1 MALQVDI
8 EKKLNDKTLK
18 VSFDTEKA
26 EKIVGIL
33 GASGC
38 GKSMTLKCIAGLET
52 PDKGRIVLNGRVLYD
67 FEQKINVSVQ
77 KRRIGYLFQ
86 NYALFPNMTVQENV
100 EAALKYRM
108 DKKKLSKEERK
119 RKAAYYLNMFHVAE
133 IADAYPKRLSGGQQQ
148 RVALARI
155 FASEPEVLMLDEPF
169 SALDTFLKEKLQ
181 AELLDIFAGYE
192 KDILM
197 VTHSRDEI
205 YRFCT
210 SMLVIDNGKQVGFG
224 RTEEIFKNPKTTA
237 AAKLTG
243 CKNIEAVR
251 RINEHQMYVKNWDVM
266 LEVKEKIPENTT
278 HIGIRAHYLKI
289 PENWQTK
296 NVVKC
301 NNGKI
306 LNDPFELV
314 IVFEHDIWW
323 KLSKEIWEN
332 NLGRKIPDALY
343 IPEESIFYLQG

>member
-8 EKKLNDKTLK
+8 EKKLNDKTLM
-18 VSFDTEKA
+18 VSFDTENA
-26 EKIVGIL
+26 EEIVGIL

-38 GKSMTLKCIAGLET
+38 GKSMTLKCIAGIET
-52 PDKGRIVLNGRVLYD
+52 PDRGRIVLNGRVLYD
-67 FEQKINVSVQ
+67 SEQKINVSVQ
-77 KRRIGYLFQ
+77 KRHVGYLFQ
-86 NYALFPNMTVQENV
+86 NYALFPNMTVEKNV

-108 DKKKLSKEERK
+108 DTKKISKEERE
-119 RKAAYYLNMFHVAE
+119 RKTAYYLNMFHVSD
-133 IADAYPKRLSGGQQQ
+133 IAKAYPQRLSGGQQQ

-181 AELLDIFAGYE
+181 AELLDIFAGYG

-205 YRFCT
+205 YRFCA
-210 SMLVIDNGKQVGFG
+210 SMIVIDNGRQVGFG
-224 RTEEIFKNPKTTA
+224 KTKEIFKNPKTTA

-243 CKNIEAVR
+243 CKNIECIK
-251 RINEHQMYVKNWDVM
+251 RINDHQMYLKNWDVM
-266 LEVKEKIPENTT
+266 LEVKEKIPETAT
-278 HIGIRAHYLKI
+278 HIGIRAHYLRI
-289 PENWQTK
+289 PYDGQMK
-296 NVVKC
+296 NVVRC
-301 NNGKI
+301 NDGKI

-314 IVFEHDIWW
+314 IVFEHNIWW
-323 KLSKEIWEN
+323 KISKQVWEN
-332 NLGRKIPDALY
+332 DLGRKIPDMLY